1 MNMLSFLHAKGG
13 QGDKLV
19 VLMDGASSLASYRH
33 FTAFTLASNGSKS
46 GVSNYFILSYRPP
59 KHFSIQNNG
68 KTSHFTKEIN
78 NLRFC
83 VSNITTRQTLGVGK
97 IMNPRLGDLLLI

>member
-33 FTAFTLASNGSKS
+33 FMAFTLASNGSKS
-46 GVSNYFILSYRPP
+46 GVSNSILFFLTD
-59 KHFSIQNNG
+59 HQNTFQF
-68 KTSHFTKEIN
+68 KTMAKQAI
-78 NLRFC
+78 LR
-83 VSNITTRQTLGVGK
+83 K
-97 IMNPRLGDLLLI
+97 K

>member
-46 GVSNYFILSYRPP
+46 GVSNSILFFLTD
-59 KHFSIQNNG
+59 HQNIFQF
-68 KTSHFTKEIN
+68 KTMAKQAI
-78 NLRFC
+78 LRKKQ
-83 VSNITTRQTLGVGK
+83 SAILRQ
-97 IMNPRLGDLLLI
+97 

>member
-19 VLMDGASSLASYRH
+19 VLIDGASSLASYRH

-46 GVSNYFILSYRPP
+46 GVSNSILFFLTD
-59 KHFSIQNNG
+59 HQNTFQF
-68 KTSHFTKEIN
+68 KTMAKQAI
-78 NLRFC
+78 LR
-83 VSNITTRQTLGVGK
+83 K
-97 IMNPRLGDLLLI
+97 K